1 MKTNIQETFFQ
12 SFSTWGDQT
21 AVIAKDG
28 TVSYQEL
35 ERYSGKIAQI
45 VRQHFP
51 VTHAS
56 GFRNVCIGVCM
67 GRNKTL
73 VPAIMAIFR
82 LGATYLP
89 IDPALPDNRKRYMA
103 ENAGMVLLLTDS
115 PDEVS
120 GIPEACQLHLDL
132 SALSGPS
139 IDGYAEAFPDDC
151 AYIIYTS
158 GTTGNPKGVQISYSN
173 LGTFTKNLMNTELY
187 HLANPS
193 DRYLAFASISFDASI
208 LELMMCVPIGGT
220 LVLAGEEERRDISLL
235 DVLIRREQVNVAFFA
250 PSLLGMFA
258 NLDFP
263 FMKTL
268 LFGAEAISEKLFNR
282 LKQQPYRLMNVYG
295 PTENTVLSTIRIVND
310 ETSYDNIGYPLE
322 GTTCHILSEDLQQVV
337 GGATG

>member
-115 PDEVS
+115 PDGVS

-139 IDGYAEAFPDDC
+139 LTDMPR
-151 AYIIYTS
+151 
-158 GTTGNPKGVQISYSN
+158 
-173 LGTFTKNLMNTELY
+173 
-187 HLANPS
+187 PS
-193 DRYLAFASISFDASI
+193 PMI
-208 LELMMCVPIGGT
+208 
-220 LVLAGEEERRDISLL
+220 
-235 DVLIRREQVNVAFFA
+235 A
-250 PSLLGMFA
+250 P
-258 NLDFP
+258 
-263 FMKTL
+263 
-268 LFGAEAISEKLFNR
+268 
-282 LKQQPYRLMNVYG
+282 
-295 PTENTVLSTIRIVND
+295 
-310 ETSYDNIGYPLE
+310 TSYILPGRQEIPRGYRSVIPIW
-322 GTTCHILSEDLQQVV
+322 GHLQR
-337 GGATG
+337 T